1 MKNTMVRTF
10 SKQTGLGTIEREMR
24 FSDDGLYIHLYTVFP
39 LKGTET
45 YDGTIE
51 RQYEHAQAVEWK
63 DFGFKEVL

>member
-1 MKNTMVRTF
+1 MNRIF
-10 SKQTGLGTIEREMR
+10 SKQTTLGTIEREMR
-24 FSDDGLYIHLYTVFP
+24 FSDNGLYVHLYTMFP

-63 DFGFKEVL
+63 DFGFTEITK